1 VTAIDFIVL
10 TGFLGS
16 GKTTLLREF
25 LLLPEAADS
34 GVIVNEVG
42 QIGLDGVILAEAGE
56 SPVALLSNGCV
67 CCSLGSN
74 LERTVANMLFRR
86 GDAGLPPPA
95 RIILETSGLAKPG
108 PILRSLASLAPLGM
122 RVGVV
127 ATLDCVRAAMAGH
140 FEEAAAQWAGA
151 QTLVVTKRDLATPA
165 QRQDVPRL
173 AAGINP
179 TAGLI
184 DTDDRCS
191 AALAAFSL
199 ARPASLSG
207 SVRRAERVGLRHP
220 HISVVLARLD
230 AAVAWDLLA
239 EWLDNLA
246 GLCGERMLRVKGLV
260 RVTGSHRP
268 LLVQSVGTTFSAPRA
283 LSDPADNGS
292 FLVVIVRDGDI
303 AELSAILPALPF
315 RFSLLGRDAAHRR
328 DRPYVAPLG

>member
-1 VTAIDFIVL
+1 MGVDFIVL

-25 LLLPEAADS
+25 LALPEAANS

-42 QIGLDGVILAEAGE
+42 QIGLDGAILAEDGGA
-56 SPVALLSNGCV
+56 PVALLSNGCV
-67 CCSLGSN
+67 CCSLGSD
-74 LERTVANMLFRR
+74 LERTVANMLMRR

-127 ATLDCVRAAMAGH
+127 ATLDCARGATLAH

-151 QTLVVTKRDLATPA
+151 QTLVVTKRDLATVA
-165 QRQDVPRL
+165 QVQDVPRL

-184 DTDDRCS
+184 DTEDRRT

-199 ARPASLSG
+199 RAPASLACSL
-207 SVRRAERVGLRHP
+207 RRAEAVGLRHP
-220 HISVVLARLD
+220 RISVVLARLD
-230 AAVAWDLLA
+230 AAVGWGVLA

-260 RVTGSHRP
+260 QVTGSYWP
-268 LLVQSVGTTFSAPRA
+268 LLVQSVGTTFSAPRP
-283 LSDPADNGS
+283 LSVRADDGS
-292 FLVVIVRDGDI
+292 FLVVIVRDAGI
-303 AELSAILPALPF
+303 AELSAIAPALPF
-315 RFSLLGRDAAHRR
+315 RFALLGRAAGNEAATG
-328 DRPYVAPLG
+328 P